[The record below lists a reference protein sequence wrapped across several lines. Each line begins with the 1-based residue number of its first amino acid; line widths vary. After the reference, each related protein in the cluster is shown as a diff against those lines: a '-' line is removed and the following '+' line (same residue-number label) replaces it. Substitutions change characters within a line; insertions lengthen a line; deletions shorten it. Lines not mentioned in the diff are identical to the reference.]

1 MSREAV
7 VKRYRL
13 VNIIQLYNSTTLYCK
28 NSKMSIVQNF
38 SRICVQRLPRCR
50 LRLDAD
56 SKLPSKATSSFFF
69 VTTSY
74 RPRLRNFSSSSPQ
87 SVASCTLYMLQN
99 KAGTYPCALG
109 YVLGISNS
117 AAIALSSRFRPY
129 ISSVQYA
136 PFHSART
143 GHGSLVVFR
152 FAGDRSLRTTVGFPW
167 RSVLF
172 LLPAVNCFSH
182 TE

>member
-1 MSREAV
+1 
-7 VKRYRL
+7 
-13 VNIIQLYNSTTLYCK
+13 
-28 NSKMSIVQNF
+28 MSIVQNF
-38 SRICVQRLPRCR
+38 ARVCIRRIPRCR

-56 SKLPSKATSSFFF
+56 SKLPSKAASSFFF

-74 RPRLRNFSSSSPQ
+74 RPRLQNFSSSSPQ
-87 SVASCTLYMLQN
+87 SAASCTLYTLQN
-99 KAGTYPCALG
+99 KAGTYPYALG
-109 YVLGISNS
+109 FFLGISNS

-136 PFHSART
+136 PFHFART

-152 FAGDRSLRTTVGFPW
+152 FAGNRSLRNTLSFPW
-167 RSVLF
+167 CSVLF

-182 TE
+182 TG